1 MKASLVSATSM
12 LALLAFEGGP
22 VMAGPL
28 VTLLDTG
35 SNCTNSATAS
45 SCSMTFYALPGMASA
60 QSETV
65 TAQYAS
71 SNAHRFNVDFSAPT
85 TGYTGV
91 ASMKDINPPTNV
103 TSNPYGFVGAASAG
117 ASGQTSAP
125 AGSFTVIV
133 DNNTVKNAS
142 QTSTVTLH
150 GITVAPIES
159 MSGSSAGPTLVLY
172 DSKTVTATVT
182 NSGHGNLS
190 GLGSISNLNGTIG
203 SAGGMFSGP
212 SPNPNPISIADGG
225 SVVAS
230 YLFSPTVI
238 GATSTSVTG
247 NFSNG
252 AATGTNASHT
262 NTATLSGTGVAPLEN
277 VSVTNSGN
285 PGSVANTG
293 QVGYALVGVNT
304 GTATIHVLNSGNGNL
319 DTSVSKAISNLNGVV
334 GASGSS
340 VFQGSGTSLSLNDS
354 TTTSTAY
361 TFNPTIRGT
370 VSTQV
375 VTAFSDG
382 SSIGANFGKNL
393 SETVTTALAG
403 QGVAPV
409 NSVTTTGTIA
419 RFNTKGAPGANFT
432 TSGNAAVTINN
443 IGDGNLSGLGSVS
456 NLNGS
461 ISGPSGP
468 GSSVFN
474 GPPAGTNP
482 ISLTDASSTK
492 VNYVYSPTARA
503 INSASVTASFIN
515 GSSDSMNNAQ
525 AVGVTVSGQGVGP
538 TYNSALGGSPG
549 AANSNLLAASYN
561 TPAPN
566 TGVSPIAFGT
576 VGKFT
581 THTQYLDI
589 ANTSSDPNGGNSL
602 LTDLSLEHF
611 TLTGSAAFS
620 LAGATPTVLH
630 EGNDV
635 IIAVTF
641 TSGGGGHY
649 LGDLLVQTDE
659 SVGYAAIGDT
669 FTYAL
674 SGFVMA
680 PEPGSMLLLSVGLGG
695 VILVRR
701 RRPSGKMSGSD
712 AG

>member
-28 VTLLDTG
+28 VTLLDTD
-35 SNCTNSATAS
+35 STCTNSPTAS
-45 SCSMTFYALPGMASA
+45 SCSMTFYALPGTASS
-60 QSETV
+60 QSQTV

-71 SNAHRFNVDFSAPT
+71 SNTHKFNVTFETAPSPYS
-85 TGYTGV
+85 GMGV
-91 ASMKDINPPTNV
+91 MKTINPPTNV
-103 TSNPYGFVGAASAG
+103 TSNAYNFTGAASAG
-117 ASGQTSAP
+117 ASGESSAA

-133 DNNTVKNAS
+133 NNNTVKNAS
-142 QTSTVTLH
+142 QTSTVTLQ

-159 MSGSSAGPTLVLY
+159 MAGSSAGPTLVLY

-190 GLGSISNLNGTIG
+190 GLGAVSNLNGTIG
-203 SAGGMFSGP
+203 SAGGVFSGP
-212 SPNPNPISIADGG
+212 SPNPNPISITDGG

-238 GATSTSVTG
+238 GATSTTVTG

-252 AATGTNASHT
+252 AASGTNASHT
-262 NTATLSGTGVAPLEN
+262 NTATISGTGVAPLEN

-319 DTSVSKAISNLNGVV
+319 DTSVSKSISNLNGVV
-334 GASGSS
+334 GTSGSS
-340 VFQGSGTSLSLNDS
+340 VFTGSGTSLSLNDS
-354 TTTSTAY
+354 TTTSTNY

-375 VTAFSDG
+375 VTTFSDG
-382 SSIGANFGKNL
+382 SSMGGNFGKNL
-393 SETVTTALAG
+393 SETVTTGLTG

-419 RFNTKGAPGANFT
+419 RFNTKGAPGANGT
-432 TSGNAAVTINN
+432 TSSNAGVTINN
-443 IGDGNLSGLGSVS
+443 TGDGNLSGLGSVS

-468 GSSVFN
+468 GSSVFT

-482 ISLTDASSTK
+482 ISLLDTSSTS
-492 VNYVYSPTARA
+492 VTYVYSPTARA

-525 AVGVTVSGQGVGP
+525 AVGVALAGQGVGP
-538 TYNSALGGSPG
+538 TYNSALGTTS
-549 AANSNLLAASYN
+549 AMAHANFVAASYN
-561 TPAPN
+561 TPTPN

-581 THTQYLDI
+581 THTDYLDI
-589 ANTSSDPNGGNSL
+589 GNTSTDPNGGNSL

-611 TLTGSAAFS
+611 TLSGSHAFS
-620 LAGATPTVLH
+620 IAASPTVLH
-630 EGNDV
+630 EGNDIV
-635 IIAVTF
+635 IAITF
-641 TSGGGGHY
+641 TAGGGGHY
-649 LGDLLVQTDE
+649 LGDLVVGTDE
-659 SVGYAAIGDT
+659 SVGYGAVGDT

-674 SGFVMA
+674 SGYVQV
-680 PEPGSMLLLSVGLGG
+680 PEPGSVLLLSVGLGG
-695 VILVRR
+695 VFLVRR
-701 RRPSGKMSGSD
+701 RKSNGKTTGCD
-712 AG
+712 AA